1 MSIPIGVEFFT
12 ELMNGILYVRRLRL
26 GYRFAVI
33 MFLFAVLGCAGRMP
47 SPQPPPPGE
56 PGYPKPYKVLGKW
69 YQPLPHSE
77 GFRQNGVASWY
88 GREFHGKKTSNGE
101 FYDMHAMTAAHKTL
115 PLGTYVRV
123 HNLENNRSTVVRIND
138 RGPFV
143 HGRIIDLSYAAAD
156 DIGIVDS
163 GTARVEVVAL
173 GKAVSAGGTAPAY
186 RAEDYSHGNF
196 TFQVGA
202 FLNRDNAERQMRQLE
217 QRYKNAHIIV
227 YDRGDQIF
235 YRVRVGRFSTLEEAV
250 QHEEILIRDG
260 FPDPMLVAE

>member
-1 MSIPIGVEFFT
+1 LSIPIGVEFFT

-173 GKAVSAGGTAPAY
+173 GKAVSAGGTSPAY

-217 QRYKNAHIIV
+217 QRYKNAHITV